1 MLLFLNFA
9 IGVNKPELLDHLLLQ
24 IIARQLDRISANKGL
39 ARAKGACIVWC
50 QPRICRRDLHIGQ
63 GNAQTFCRN
72 LALHRLASL
81 SDIGR
86 TDKKMDGGIGIK
98 HNNSSAQSL
107 L

>member
-1 MLLFLNFA
+1 MVLFLDRA
-9 IGVNKPELLDHLLLQ
+9 AVVDDLELLDHLLFQ
-24 IIARQLDRISANKGL
+24 IVAGKLDRVAADEGL
-39 ARAKGACIVWC
+39 ARTERAGVIRRQTRV
-50 QPRICRRDLHIGQ
+50 RRRDLHIGQ